1 MLVLSR
7 KQGERIMVDD
17 CVEITVVQLRGDRV
31 RLGFCA
37 PKHVAI
43 HRQEIHERIKGTI
56 SHGSTAKARDLVR
69 KESKEHHGRG

>member
-17 CVEITVVQLRGDRV
+17 CVEITVVQVRGGQV
-31 RLGFCA
+31 RLGFSA

-43 HRQEIHERIKGTI
+43 HRQEIYERIASTPTNE
-56 SHGSTAKARDLVR
+56 GSTTEATT
-69 KESKEHHGRG
+69 

>member
-7 KQGERIMVDD
+7 KQGERIIVDD
-17 CVEITVVQLRGDRV
+17 CVDITVVQIKGGTV

-43 HRQEIHERIKGTI
+43 QRQEIFERMASTI
-56 SHGSTAKARDLVR
+56 TNEG
-69 KESKEHHGRG
+69 

>member
-17 CVEITVVQLRGDRV
+17 CVEITVVQVGGGKV

-37 PKHVAI
+37 PEHVAI
-43 HRQEIHERIKGTI
+43 HRQEIYERIASTI
-56 SHGSTAKARDLVR
+56 TNEGSTTGATT
-69 KESKEHHGRG
+69 

>member
-17 CVEITVVQLRGDRV
+17 HVEITVLEIQGGKV

-37 PKHVAI
+37 PMHVAI
-43 HRQEIHERIKGTI
+43 HRQEIYERIASTI
-56 SHGSTAKARDLVR
+56 SNERPTAQATT
-69 KESKEHHGRG
+69 

>member
-17 CVEITVVQLRGDRV
+17 CVEITVVQVGGGKV

-43 HRQEIHERIKGTI
+43 HRQEIYERITSTI
-56 SHGSTAKARDLVR
+56 TNEGSTTEATT
-69 KESKEHHGRG
+69 

>member
-7 KQGERIMVDD
+7 KQGEQIMVDD
-17 CVEITVVQLRGDRV
+17 CVQLTVIDIQGGKV

-43 HRQEIHERIKGTI
+43 HRQEIYERIASTI
-56 SHGSTAKARDLVR
+56 NNEGLTAEATM
-69 KESKEHHGRG
+69 

>member
-17 CVEITVVQLRGDRV
+17 HVEITVVEIRGGKV

-37 PKHVAI
+37 PEHVAI
-43 HRQEIHERIKGTI
+43 HRQEIYERISSTI
-56 SHGSTAKARDLVR
+56 TNERLTAPATA
-69 KESKEHHGRG
+69 

>member
-17 CVEITVVQLRGDRV
+17 NVEITVVQIRGSKV

-37 PKHVAI
+37 PEHMAI
-43 HRQEIHERIKGTI
+43 HRQEIFERIVSTI
-56 SHGSTAKARDLVR
+56 TNEGSTT
-69 KESKEHHGRG
+69 